1 MLKGNVFCLNVCS
14 FILKEDYL
22 LMMELREIMICKAN
36 L

>member
-1 MLKGNVFCLNVCS
+1 MLKENIFCLNVCS

-22 LMMELREIMICKAN
+22 LMMELREIIICKEN